1 MRAKDAV
8 GRYGERVAA
17 RLLVEAGMAVLET
30 NWRCRSGE
38 VDIVARD
45 GDCLVLCEVK
55 TRRSGRAGSALEA
68 VTPRKV
74 GRLRGLAAE
83 WLKAHPGVHPPRVR
97 LDVVA
102 VTVAER
108 GPARVEHVRGV
119 G

>member
-1 MRAKDAV
+1 MRAKDA
-8 GRYGERVAA
+8 GARYGARVAA
-17 RLLVEAGMAVLET
+17 RLLAGAGMAGPET
-30 NWRCRSGE
+30 TRGCRSGE

-74 GRLRGLAAE
+74 RRLRGLAAE
-83 WLKAHPGVHPPRVR
+83 WLQAHPGVSPPRVR

-108 GPARVEHVRGV
+108 GAARVEHVRGV